1 MFNEMFKGSPKF
13 TYNSDNNIFI
23 SVSEFL
29 KDHDM
34 SLTYQVKGM
43 FTYTGEY
50 GETGVIIID
59 GYNIRVPKYMVDKIK
74 EIRSTPDMVDA
85 INAGFCGLKFRA
97 YEDKKHKGT
106 VRTAV
111 DLCDYA
117 PADVFK
123 PQVIEEK
130 NNSPAEDLE
139 F

>member
-13 TYNSDNNIFI
+13 SYNSDNNVFT

-117 PADVFK
+117 PTDPVKEEPVEEPADN
-123 PQVIEEK
+123 IE
-130 NNSPAEDLE
+130 